1 VKTQVKW
8 TPEEEQIII
17 DNGAD
22 MLSGELQKLVSNH
35 TTRAVAMKRNRLGV
49 QVSNELKKLIGEQAR
64 SKVNPDNL
72 CKTDHSITIDDLDN
86 TTYQLIIG
94 SVLGDGSIRGKIA
107 RGCRNFQFYEGH
119 ESKQNDYVDWKTNI
133 LKEQFLAKSWYRKGG
148 KEMQTASHPIF
159 TLLRDEFYP
168 ERIHSRK
175 QIIPMNRIE
184 KLDELGLLIWYLD
197 DGTHGRKKNRLGKV
211 LPRLYPTIAAKGWR
225 DDDLEEAVRII
236 NKNLGLEMKVLYSKW
251 RCRGRE
257 DINKIVRISAKS
269 RDKLMPIWN
278 KLAEEYSI
286 PECFNYKLNDNLEHN

>member
-1 VKTQVKW
+1 MKTQVKW
-8 TPEEEQIII
+8 TKKEEQIII
-17 DNGAD
+17 DNGSV
-22 MLSGELQKLVSNH
+22 MFSEELQKLVPNH
-35 TTRAVAMKRNRLGV
+35 TVKAVKAKRRRLCVRLTKDTKSRHG
-49 QVSNELKKLIGEQAR
+49 IHAR

-86 TTYQLIIG
+86 TTYQVIVG
-94 SVLGDGSIRGKIA
+94 SILGDGSIGGKID
-107 RGCRNFQFYEGH
+107 RYRNFQFYECH

-133 LKEQFLAKSWYRKGG
+133 LKEQFLAKSWYKKGG
-148 KEMQTASHPIF
+148 KEMQTATHPIF

-175 QIIPMNRIE
+175 QIMPTNRIE

-251 RCRGRE
+251 RCHGRE
-257 DINKIVRISAKS
+257 EINKIVRIPAKS
-269 RDKLMPIWN
+269 RDKLLPIWN
-278 KLAEEYSI
+278 KLAEEHNI
-286 PECFNYKLNDNLEHN
+286 PECFNYKLR